1 MSQLTLGP
9 SSRFSMVPEGGLST
23 GRLMDFGATDVE
35 PNLLLPENIL
45 TSQEL
50 DPLIVL
56 YFGRRGDGKTLCMT
70 STLNIMLRA
79 YIKNGK
85 RFSKR
90 HPDGFKLATN
100 YHVQFADFNDPHI
113 VDMVSSYDDRMRRMV
128 IGIDEIL
135 SYVPSRRSMA
145 RSNVDFAN
153 FLVQIRKLDIELLST
168 TQRPQNIDSQML
180 DQIDLFI
187 MPVLFNK
194 RWIPELQ
201 RWTHKKTGKMIYR
214 PTSVRLLV
222 WDWWGT
228 YTGKQYSKRWPPQI
242 SGEPSDYTLDFH
254 GIHELFSWFS
264 TKEQIP
270 AIWHANREDVIHRDW
285 AQALEDMRAGLAPD
299 IVEQEADGIEP
310 ATLTELI
317 NAQPD
322 EVYLAQLLEQ
332 SKKLDRSVRSIGNLV
347 SKFEAQ
353 GYTVIKEGRYGYH
366 AFRLGDG

>member
-1 MSQLTLGP
+1 MTLSLGSP
-9 SSRFSMVPEGGLST
+9 TRFSMTPRGGIPPT
-23 GRLMDFGATDVE
+23 GMIMGAE
-35 PNLLLPENIL
+35 SAAPNVLLPEQII

-70 STLNIMLRA
+70 TTLNIMLRS
-79 YIKNGK
+79 YIKHGK
-85 RFSKR
+85 RFSQR

-113 VDMVSSYDDRMRRMV
+113 VDMVSSYDDRMRRMI

-187 MPVLFNK
+187 MPILFNK
-194 RWIPELQ
+194 RWIPERE
-201 RWTHKKTGKMIYR
+201 RWTHKFTGKMIFR
-214 PTSVRLLV
+214 PTSVRLLI

-228 YTGKQYSKRWPPQI
+228 FTGKQFSKRWPPQI
-242 SGEPSDYTLDFH
+242 SGEPPDYTLDYH

-270 AIWHANREDVIHRDW
+270 SLWHANREDVLQRDW
-285 AQALEDMRAGLAPD
+285 AETLEAMRAEYAPEA
-299 IVEQEADGIEP
+299 VEQEAEGAPP
-310 ATLTELI
+310 ATLTEFI
-317 NAQPD
+317 DAQPD
-322 EVYLAQLLEQ
+322 DILL
-332 SKKLDRSVRSIGNLV
+332 SGILDRAKAMDRSIRTVSHLV
-347 SKFEAQ
+347 SKMEDR

-366 AFRLGDG
+366 AYRLGEE